1 MAWDLGGLGGWDS
14 GPWSWAFGTWKLG
27 PGTWDFGSWN
37 LDPGTL
43 DLGLGTWD
51 LGFVWDLG
59 FGTWDSRPVMC
70 PPKLRKP
77 DVCVLSESPF
87 LPLPEC
93 SQMASRCSPELLCD
107 TSYSSKKL
115 LCTMHLHT
123 HVLLLA
129 VAMRLADGSLSG
141 LSYRQE
147 DIRHNLG
154 SLNLAAADDAAAHE
168 EEAVYF
174 RDTAVV
180 VPASLT
186 SERPRFFR
194 MFQTNCCAF
203 V

>member
-1 MAWDLGGLGGWDS
+1 MPSSHEKCHNRYTQETRVGGGKGDRGIRGGNR
-14 GPWSWAFGTWKLG
+14 GPRDWC
-27 PGTWDFGSWN
+27 
-37 LDPGTL
+37 
-43 DLGLGTWD
+43 
-51 LGFVWDLG
+51 V
-59 FGTWDSRPVMC
+59 RPS
-70 PPKLRKP
+70 
-77 DVCVLSESPF
+77 SESPMYVYSLNHLF
-87 LPLPEC
+87 C
-93 SQMASRCSPELLCD
+93 SCPNVPRWRHDHPPNFSVTHHIPPRNSYVRC
-107 TSYSSKKL
+107 TF
-115 LCTMHLHT
+115 T
-123 HVLLLA
+123 HMFFCLF
-129 VAMRLADGSLSG
+129 VAMRLQDGSLSR